1 MLAFELADKYRN
13 PAVLLVDGFVGQM
26 MESLDLE
33 LIEPALPEKPW
44 AVRGT
49 AGTRHNLIS
58 SIHLTPDLM
67 EAHIRRLEDKYKQCE
82 RQECRWESYRAED
95 AEVLLVGYGIVS
107 RVLRSTVDLAR
118 EQGVK
123 AGVFRPISLWPFPSQ
138 ALAEAAK
145 HASMV
150 MVVELSTG
158 QMVED
163 VRLAINGAKPVEFYG
178 RVGGNAP
185 SAEECKAE
193 LFARMEVR
201 V

>member
-1 MLAFELADKYRN
+1 MPLGELPRRRCRSAAGGLRHRLPRLALRR
-13 PAVLLVDGFVGQM
+13 
-26 MESLDLE
+26 
-33 LIEPALPEKPW
+33 W
-44 AVRGT
+44 
-49 AGTRHNLIS
+49 IS
-58 SIHLTPDLM
+58 
-67 EAHIRRLEDKYKQCE
+67 
-82 RQECRWESYRAED
+82 
-95 AEVLLVGYGIVS
+95 
-107 RVLRSTVDLAR
+107 AR

-123 AGVFRPISLWPFPSQ
+123 AGLFRPISLWPFPSQ

-145 HASMV
+145 PAAMV

-163 VRLAINGAKPVEFYG
+163 VKLALNGAKPVEFYG

-193 LFARMEVR
+193 LFARMEVQ